1 MSPPPLQSIRFSRE
15 LSNDTARLHSLA
27 AGLLRRPGV
36 RAVVIDRSQLE
47 ATLLPQ
53 RGAAP
58 LLDVKLSHD
67 ELLAADQL
75 ALPTEE
81 ATTTDEIIQW
91 QDTQGAT
98 LYCVRA
104 QQLATGWRRVGLV
117 SLTIVA
123 LVLASLGVILPGL
136 PTTPFVLLASY
147 GLMRTSRRW
156 HQWLLDSRLFG
167 GVLRDWH
174 LHRGIG
180 ARVRVKALSLL
191 AIVVG
196 VTCFWPTTPLAM
208 KSIVLIG
215 GLLGGAYVWQL
226 PTAAMPGRA
235 SSAR

>member
-1 MSPPPLQSIRFSRE
+1 MSTPSHQSIRFSRE
-15 LSNDTARLHSLA
+15 LSNDTARLHRLA
-27 AGLLRRPGV
+27 ASLLRRPGV

-53 RGAAP
+53 RGAAAV
-58 LLDVKLSHD
+58 LDAAASPD
-67 ELLAADQL
+67 ELLGAEQFG
-75 ALPTEE
+75 LPTEE
-81 ATTTDEIIQW
+81 AAAAVEIIQW
-91 QDTQGAT
+91 QDTQGET

-117 SLTIVA
+117 SLTIMA

-180 ARVRVKALSLL
+180 AHVRVKALALL

-196 VTCFWPTTPLAM
+196 VTCFWPTTPLAV
-208 KSIVLIG
+208 KGVVLIG
-215 GLLGGAYVWQL
+215 GLMGGAYVWRL
-226 PTAAMPGRA
+226 PTAVMPGRA
-235 SSAR
+235 A

>member
-1 MSPPPLQSIRFSRE
+1 MPTPPLQSIRFSRE

-27 AGLLRRPGV
+27 ASLLRRPGV

-53 RGAAP
+53 RGAAV
-58 LLDVKLSHD
+58 LLDDGVTHHD
-67 ELLAADQL
+67 ALAMDQL
-75 ALPTEE
+75 ALSTDD
-81 ATTTDEIIQW
+81 ATAGDEIIQW
-91 QDTQGAT
+91 QDTQGET
-98 LYCVRA
+98 LYCVRS

-117 SLTIVA
+117 SLTIAA

-156 HQWLLDSRLFG
+156 HQWLLDSWLFG

-180 ARVRVKALSLL
+180 AHVRVKALSLL

-196 VTCFWPTTPLAM
+196 VTCFWPTTPLAV
-208 KSIVLIG
+208 KGVVLIG
-215 GLLGGAYVWQL
+215 GLMGGAYVWRL
-226 PTAAMPGRA
+226 PTAVMPGRA
-235 SSAR
+235 A